1 MKTLILTPWTTL
13 FLLLLVF
20 SSPAGAEP
28 VEVGDGE
35 ALNNA
40 ISAGEK
46 DISLSGD
53 INLIGAISLTKDDIS
68 IDGNNHTITNP
79 FFIVPLQNPATIYT
93 KNITFKN
100 LTLSKATG
108 DNAIIME
115 NLDGFTLKEVIFSNN
130 TAQNSTLSLT
140 TTNNISAAGTTFANN
155 NNALG
160 SAHKGSTLFLSQ
172 STHANFSGST
182 FTKNQT
188 NAINGGAAG
197 AYITGSSN
205 VDFKNS
211 TFTENLA
218 QFTDDLSGQVPTQI
232 GAVGI
237 VKSNNVDLSGSTFT
251 NNTAFGDYG
260 KGGAL
265 NITESTGTKLTNTI
279 FTGNKATQG
288 GAIYI
293 SNSKLDLTPVAQE
306 YIRFTTKTDTIYV
319 DVSSTLNIGG
329 AGLLQFGGAV
339 TADELTTVNKEYIN
353 GKVDV
358 NMTGGTLYLGT
369 GNGLS
374 DAPLWTASN
383 LTVKAGTGYNTT
395 LGASDV
401 TGSGESVSYFEKLD
415 SFHLGDNS
423 TLALDMKY
431 AGNATRPYFTLGNK
445 EENINVIATTGANTT
460 LYGIIGK
467 ALSDAMAEK
476 GNTFTYTVFSGSAGD
491 INDFNPTNYRTNNV
505 LVQLANP
512 TYYKDSGTF
521 TIDVVRASSNEIGGL
536 FPSNS
541 LRPDLEQI
549 LGSDYLEN
557 ANKGTLIGKN
567 PLLDGIFAQEA
578 DGKSLSPEQRL
589 IALTSAQHAGMLA
602 GGQDLL
608 RSTQRHQ
615 RAQLFSNHIS
625 EGGTSVT
632 MGMGADSSLRWG
644 EDNRVLFAA
653 AGEPTAQPHN
663 AAPQAANKLSL
674 WLSPLYGHEYG
685 KNFGVYNSGS
695 STMSNDYTSSITG
708 ALLGADMRFGAEGQ
722 YLLGT
727 LFTAAR
733 GDNKTTGDFMKTTN
747 NADIFGITLFGRW
760 HPAAGWDLGVYTGV
774 LKGYNTVKQSN
785 IIDLEGSFDSVL
797 VQAGL
802 SARYE
807 HAIGNEG
814 KRKLFAELGSE
825 LQYYWQDDLT
835 MSHND
840 QAVGRM
846 DKADSTTVEFPLLFG
861 LKDTFA
867 FENGSQLT
875 IEGHAGYRFTAGDIS
890 LRSSWSIPDGQHSAA
905 VVGNNIDRHVGTL
918 GAGVLWEKDSLSV
931 GLDYNAE
938 AGKHRVEHQVAGK
951 IMWTF

>member
-1 MKTLILTPWTTL
+1 M
-13 FLLLLVF
+13 
-20 SSPAGAEP
+20 A
-28 VEVGDGE
+28 
-35 ALNNA
+35 
-40 ISAGEK
+40 
-46 DISLSGD
+46 
-53 INLIGAISLTKDDIS
+53 
-68 IDGNNHTITNP
+68 
-79 FFIVPLQNPATIYT
+79 
-93 KNITFKN
+93 
-100 LTLSKATG
+100 
-108 DNAIIME
+108 
-115 NLDGFTLKEVIFSNN
+115 
-130 TAQNSTLSLT
+130 
-140 TTNNISAAGTTFANN
+140 
-155 NNALG
+155 
-160 SAHKGSTLFLSQ
+160 
-172 STHANFSGST
+172 
-182 FTKNQT
+182 
-188 NAINGGAAG
+188 
-197 AYITGSSN
+197 
-205 VDFKNS
+205 
-211 TFTENLA
+211 
-218 QFTDDLSGQVPTQI
+218 
-232 GAVGI
+232 
-237 VKSNNVDLSGSTFT
+237 
-251 NNTAFGDYG
+251 
-260 KGGAL
+260 
-265 NITESTGTKLTNTI
+265 
-279 FTGNKATQG
+279 
-288 GAIYI
+288 
-293 SNSKLDLTPVAQE
+293 
-306 YIRFTTKTDTIYV
+306 
-319 DVSSTLNIGG
+319 
-329 AGLLQFGGAV
+329 
-339 TADELTTVNKEYIN
+339 
-353 GKVDV
+353 
-358 NMTGGTLYLGT
+358 GGTLYLGT

-383 LTVKAGTGYNTT
+383 LTVKAGTGYDTNLVT
-395 LGASDV
+395 SDV

-423 TLALDMKY
+423 TLALDMNY

-445 EENINVIATTGANTT
+445 EKNIDVIATTGANTT

-476 GNTFTYTVFSGSAGD
+476 GNTFTYTVFSGSAGNID
-491 INDFNPTNYRTNNV
+491 DFNPTNYRTNNV

-653 AGEPTAQPHN
+653 AGAGAGEPTAQPHN

-760 HPAAGWDLGVYTGV
+760 HPAAGWDLGIYTGV